1 MNLNKSCFPAWAA
14 VLLLLC
20 STPFVT
26 SGIAPEKK
34 TRILLV
40 AQHDPTYRLPS
51 DVAYSVIDAL
61 DPERTGLPAEINA
74 IWITQHQSD
83 SAVRAALEQ
92 LARELQD
99 GRCDLIIS
107 RHPLTHPILEFL
119 KARKLDIPV
128 VFYDAPEQEQGLQQ
142 EYPNSTGLIRYRDAA
157 ETALTAAALFPS
169 CRNIVIT
176 SGYDNM
182 RDREERIRRQ
192 LAGLP
197 RGYRLLFL
205 YDDEIT
211 PDEYVERIS
220 GLPAGDVILISTTPW
235 RDKRTGKTVQV
246 DELAAR
252 LEAHNPNRKIRNFS
266 LVDYGLNSGV
276 LGGYLISVD
285 EWGRQIADL
294 VTRTIRAGSARHI
307 PVART
312 CSRLVMNYPL
322 LLKTGARLAALP
334 PDTVFLQKPNT
345 VWDTHR
351 NYVLLASG
359 VILLLLILVALLTV
373 LLHLLR
379 QAREKDRVN
388 AAIFRS
394 LPLQITVLDRNLNL
408 LVRHR
413 DVNQPPVPYRQATT
427 LLDSLSRQTLE
438 QITPQVEQVFRTG
451 RSVSFDYDSD
461 GEWRRMVIYRL
472 PVSIMG
478 RECVLCISLNIDR
491 ERKAE
496 EQTHT
501 ANRLLQ
507 AILDHIPAIVQGKDP
522 DDDYRYVFWNR
533 TSERVSGL
541 PEKTVLGKRD
551 CDIPGMAE
559 IADRLREE
567 DLAVPPDGQL
577 VERTDTYPYPDGTV
591 GYFHAVRRNVRID
604 EHHSLLLTMAN
615 NITEQHILE
624 QEKERLLRRQSDFL
638 KQEQLWNSCL
648 TKLAANEDY
657 AETMNAI
664 LEQFAG
670 FFGAGLACLYEYAQE
685 DSQVNITHLWSE
697 PELQTGTEGIRRLQA
712 WRESP
717 FAHRLMQ
724 KEVVCL
730 RREQDFVPVNPEVVA
745 NFRHLDFVGF
755 YAAGLRQNG
764 RLTGFLLL
772 GFRSEEKF
780 TGTDAALVKAC
791 ADLLELAITRRN
803 QDMLVRQ
810 KERMQSILLDNMNIP
825 VLLFDT
831 AGRMLSMNN
840 EVVKAL
846 GLSAEEVLKR
856 PCYQVFC
863 RHDTYPRHCPV
874 QQALRT
880 GEKAFHSFSLNG
892 HDYEVTAIPVLD
904 EAGKVVNVLECAV
917 DVTRQ
922 KELQRRT
929 AEALELTRQAYQTKS
944 NFLAMMS
951 HEIRTPLNS
960 IIGFSELLQ
969 ATSPDSEELHDYA
982 ANINTAGQTLLQLIN
997 DVLEISRFEADLV
1010 EIPLEWVDFNR
1021 LLAEI
1026 GSIFKHMARKKGLDF
1041 RIEAPAELPEIYLN
1055 DARLRQ
1061 ILLNL
1066 VGNAVKFTEK
1076 GGISVSA
1083 DFRATDSGHGRLEI
1097 TVRDTGIG
1105 IDPGLHSR
1113 IFDPFVQADEGAVRG
1128 NRTTNGTGL
1137 GLSIVK
1143 RLLDKMGGSVTLES
1157 IPGTGSTFRILFEQL
1172 SVRER
1177 HTDTGSPQ
1185 AFSAAEFNDPEPAW
1199 VVDDVPMNCR
1209 VLAAMLE
1216 KLNIRAEALSDPKT
1230 ALERIRGGEH
1240 PKLIFSDMWMP
1251 DLNGAELAAAIRRL
1265 PAGGTIR
1272 IIAVTADTDSR
1283 HNFDMSVF
1291 DMILT
1296 KPVNREK
1303 LADAL
1308 RRLREASPDGP

>member
-1 MNLNKSCFPAWAA
+1 M
-14 VLLLLC
+14 
-20 STPFVT
+20 
-26 SGIAPEKK
+26 
-34 TRILLV
+34 
-40 AQHDPTYRLPS
+40 
-51 DVAYSVIDAL
+51 
-61 DPERTGLPAEINA
+61 
-74 IWITQHQSD
+74 
-83 SAVRAALEQ
+83 
-92 LARELQD
+92 
-99 GRCDLIIS
+99 
-107 RHPLTHPILEFL
+107 
-119 KARKLDIPV
+119 
-128 VFYDAPEQEQGLQQ
+128 
-142 EYPNSTGLIRYRDAA
+142 
-157 ETALTAAALFPS
+157 
-169 CRNIVIT
+169 
-176 SGYDNM
+176 
-182 RDREERIRRQ
+182 
-192 LAGLP
+192 
-197 RGYRLLFL
+197 
-205 YDDEIT
+205 
-211 PDEYVERIS
+211 
-220 GLPAGDVILISTTPW
+220 
-235 RDKRTGKTVQV
+235 
-246 DELAAR
+246 
-252 LEAHNPNRKIRNFS
+252 
-266 LVDYGLNSGV
+266 
-276 LGGYLISVD
+276 
-285 EWGRQIADL
+285 
-294 VTRTIRAGSARHI
+294 
-307 PVART
+307 
-312 CSRLVMNYPL
+312 
-322 LLKTGARLAALP
+322 
-334 PDTVFLQKPNT
+334 
-345 VWDTHR
+345 
-351 NYVLLASG
+351 
-359 VILLLLILVALLTV
+359 
-373 LLHLLR
+373 
-379 QAREKDRVN
+379 
-388 AAIFRS
+388 
-394 LPLQITVLDRNLNL
+394 
-408 LVRHR
+408 
-413 DVNQPPVPYRQATT
+413 
-427 LLDSLSRQTLE
+427 
-438 QITPQVEQVFRTG
+438 
-451 RSVSFDYDSD
+451 
-461 GEWRRMVIYRL
+461 
-472 PVSIMG
+472 
-478 RECVLCISLNIDR
+478 
-491 ERKAE
+491 
-496 EQTHT
+496 
-501 ANRLLQ
+501 
-507 AILDHIPAIVQGKDP
+507 
-522 DDDYRYVFWNR
+522 
-533 TSERVSGL
+533 
-541 PEKTVLGKRD
+541 
-551 CDIPGMAE
+551 
-559 IADRLREE
+559 
-567 DLAVPPDGQL
+567 
-577 VERTDTYPYPDGTV
+577 
-591 GYFHAVRRNVRID
+591 
-604 EHHSLLLTMAN
+604 
-615 NITEQHILE
+615 
-624 QEKERLLRRQSDFL
+624 
-638 KQEQLWNSCL
+638 
-648 TKLAANEDY
+648 
-657 AETMNAI
+657 
-664 LEQFAG
+664 
-670 FFGAGLACLYEYAQE
+670 
-685 DSQVNITHLWSE
+685 
-697 PELQTGTEGIRRLQA
+697 
-712 WRESP
+712 
-717 FAHRLMQ
+717 
-724 KEVVCL
+724 
-730 RREQDFVPVNPEVVA
+730 
-745 NFRHLDFVGF
+745 
-755 YAAGLRQNG
+755 
-764 RLTGFLLL
+764 
-772 GFRSEEKF
+772 
-780 TGTDAALVKAC
+780 
-791 ADLLELAITRRN
+791 
-803 QDMLVRQ
+803 
-810 KERMQSILLDNMNIP
+810 
-825 VLLFDT
+825 
-831 AGRMLSMNN
+831 
-840 EVVKAL
+840 
-846 GLSAEEVLKR
+846 
-856 PCYQVFC
+856 
-863 RHDTYPRHCPV
+863 
-874 QQALRT
+874 
-880 GEKAFHSFSLNG
+880 
-892 HDYEVTAIPVLD
+892 LD

-1216 KLNIRAEALSDPKT
+1216 KLNIKAEALSDPKT